1 MTILGKHTV
10 HELDDL
16 VNALSYEVSQTQK
29 ASAACAATS
38 ARSCWPSAPA
48 IFAAT
53 PNR

>member
-29 ASAACAATS
+29 ASAACAACVS
-38 ARSCWPSAPA
+38 ASFLLAPWPRPSS
-48 IFAAT
+48 
-53 PNR
+53 